1 MAKEIRKKKSFG
13 TLYVDSVSPDYGEDY
28 PISINMKIT
37 FEEALKL
44 HLSLGQALAK
54 LNSYDR
60 ATGPGKNSAVNLC
73 YHTRTKRLAVNEVQL
88 PKKR

>member
-1 MAKEIRKKKSFG
+1 MAKEIRTKKSFG
-13 TLYVDSVSPDYGEDY
+13 TLDVESVSPDYGDDY

-60 ATGPGKNSAVNLC
+60 STVGGKNSAVNLC
-73 YHTRTKRLAVNEVQL
+73 FHTRTRRLTVNEVQL
-88 PKKR
+88 PRNR